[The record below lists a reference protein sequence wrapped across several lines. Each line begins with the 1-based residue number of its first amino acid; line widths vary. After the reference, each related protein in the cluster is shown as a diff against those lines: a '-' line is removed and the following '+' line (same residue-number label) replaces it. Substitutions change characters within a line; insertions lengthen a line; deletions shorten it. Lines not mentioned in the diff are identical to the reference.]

1 MGQRRKRKKRRA
13 TELLSILFK
22 DEDVCDVV
30 RNKADFHSFLVDSV
44 VDILREEV
52 DELQKK
58 VVIFGPWDK
67 ELDFNKLDLENSYTL
82 VQEHAPL
89 LCQLIKG
96 LSAQHR
102 GDT

>member
-96 LSAQHR
+96 LSV
-102 GDT
+102 